1 MIKFVVLFDPSIDR
15 TKERLL
21 LLAFFH
27 YLDKSNVYEILT
39 TERQRVIQQVGSIT
53 AFPSSA
59 VLIRESREHEGI
71 STLLGLI
78 KSSITGAFSRGLVRS
93 L

>member
-1 MIKFVVLFDPSIDR
+1 MVKFVVLFDPSIDR

-27 YLDKSNVYEILT
+27 YLDKSNVYAILT

-53 AFPSSA
+53 AFPS
-59 VLIRESREHEGI
+59 
-71 STLLGLI
+71 
-78 KSSITGAFSRGLVRS
+78 
-93 L
+93 